1 MADRSDTISRRLK
14 LRQLNVLVAVARWGS
29 MAKAA
34 EHLAISQ
41 PVVSKA
47 VAELEQVVGVR
58 LFDRVPGGVEPTPHG
73 RALLKRSVA
82 IFDDLRTS
90 VSELET
96 LSDPTAGELRI
107 GCEENLSTGL
117 LPTLIDR
124 LTQKYPRLQFD
135 VALGDPATLQQRDL
149 LNRRVEL
156 AIMRIAHQSLD
167 HALQASVLCQDRMWV
182 VAGMNNPWARRRKIA
197 LADLV
202 KERWCLPPPEHPVG
216 ALVIEAFN
224 SVGLDPPRRA
234 VSVGSALCTSN
245 IVAQGQYLGVLGTM
259 FLHFNPPSV
268 RLKVLPIDFPVTAPP
283 ISIVTLKDKTLSPAA
298 QLFLDFTREV
308 VQPLVSPKSHSEAT
322 AL

>member
-1 MADRSDTISRRLK
+1 MLDRSETISRRLK

-47 VAELEQVVGVR
+47 IAELEQVVGVR

-107 GCEENLSTGL
+107 GCEENLSMGL

-124 LTQKYPRLQFD
+124 LTQRHPRLLFD

-156 AIMRIAHQSLD
+156 AIMRIAHSDLD
-167 HALQASVLCQDRMWV
+167 QTLEASVLCHDRMWV
-182 VAGMNNPWARRRKIA
+182 VAGMSNPWARRRKLA

-202 KERWCLPPPEHPVG
+202 GEKWCLPPPDHPVG
-216 ALVIEAFN
+216 ALVNEAFN
-224 SVGLDPPRRA
+224 SIGLDPPQRA

-245 IVAQGQYLGVLGTM
+245 IVARGQHLGVLGSM
-259 FLHFNPPSV
+259 FLHFNPLSV
-268 RLKVLPIDFPVTAPP
+268 RLKVLPVNFPVAAPP
-283 ISIVTLKDKTLSPAA
+283 ISVVTLKDRTLSPAA
-298 QLFLDFTREV
+298 QLFLDFTREIV
-308 VQPLVSPKSHSEAT
+308 KPVASPKWG
-322 AL
+322 

>member
-135 VALGDPATLQQRDL
+135 VTLGDPATLQQRDL

-182 VAGMNNPWARRRKIA
+182 VAGMNNPGRADEKSLWRIWSRKDGACRPLNTRWAHWSSKRSTASALILPEGLYRSDRRYARA
-197 LADLV
+197 TL
-202 KERWCLPPPEHPVG
+202 
-216 ALVIEAFN
+216 
-224 SVGLDPPRRA
+224 SRRA
-234 VSVGSALCTSN
+234 ISRRARHHVSAFQSSECAVEGIANRLSRDCAANQHRHLK
-245 IVAQGQYLGVLGTM
+245 GQNT
-259 FLHFNPPSV
+259 
-268 RLKVLPIDFPVTAPP
+268 
-283 ISIVTLKDKTLSPAA
+283 
-298 QLFLDFTREV
+298 
-308 VQPLVSPKSHSEAT
+308 
-322 AL
+322 

>member
-1 MADRSDTISRRLK
+1 MLRAEQISRRLK
-14 LRQLNVLVAVARWGS
+14 LRQLNALVAVARYGS

-47 VAELEQVVGVR
+47 IAELEQVVGVR

-107 GCEENLSTGL
+107 GCEENLSMGL

-124 LTQKYPRLQFD
+124 LTQRHPRLLFD

-156 AIMRIAHQSLD
+156 AIMRIAHSDLD
-167 HALQASVLCQDRMWV
+167 QTLEASVLCHDRMWV
-182 VAGMNNPWARRRKIA
+182 VAGMGNPWARRRKLA

-202 KERWCLPPPEHPVG
+202 GEKWCLPPPDHPVG

-224 SVGLDPPRRA
+224 SIGLAPPKRA

-245 IVAQGQYLGVLGTM
+245 IVARGHHLGVLGSM

-268 RLKVLPIDFPVTAPP
+268 RLKVLPIHIPVAAPP
-283 ISIVTLKDKTLSPAA
+283 ISVITVKGRTLSPAA
-298 QLFLDFTREV
+298 KLFLDFTRGIV
-308 VQPLVSPKSHSEAT
+308 KPVTSAKL
-322 AL
+322 

>member
-1 MADRSDTISRRLK
+1 MAERSDTISRRLK

-47 VAELEQVVGVR
+47 IAELEQVVGVR
-58 LFDRVPGGVEPTPHG
+58 LFDRIQGGVEATPHG

-96 LSDPTAGELRI
+96 LSDPTTGELRI

-124 LTQKYPRLQFD
+124 LTQRYPRLLFD

-156 AIMRIAHQSLD
+156 AIMRIAHKDLD
-167 HALQASVLCQDRMWV
+167 QALEASVLYQDRMWV
-182 VAGMNNPWARRRKIA
+182 VAGMGNPWARRSKLA

-202 KERWCLPPPEHPVG
+202 IERWCLPPPDHPVG
-216 ALVIEAFN
+216 GLVIEAFK
-224 SVGLDPPRRA
+224 SIGLDPPQRA

-245 IVAQGQYLGVLGTM
+245 IVARGQHLGVLGTM

-268 RLKVLPIDFPVTAPP
+268 RLKVLPINLPVTAPP
-283 ISIVTLKDKTLSPAA
+283 ISVITLKNRTLSPAA

-308 VQPLVSPKSHSEAT
+308 VRPLVSAKSHKKR
-322 AL
+322 

>member
-1 MADRSDTISRRLK
+1 MAQRSETISRRLK
-14 LRQLNVLVAVARWGS
+14 LRQLNALVAVARWGS

-34 EHLAISQ
+34 EHLSISQ

-47 VAELEQVVGVR
+47 IAELEQLLGVR
-58 LFDRVPGGVEPTPHG
+58 LFDRVPGGAEPTPHG

-124 LTQKYPRLQFD
+124 LTQRYPRLLFD

-156 AIMRIAHQSLD
+156 AIMRIAHSDLD
-167 HALQASVLCQDRMWV
+167 QALEASVLCHDRMWV
-182 VAGMNNPWARRRKIA
+182 VAGVDSLWARRRKLG

-202 KERWCLPPPEHPVG
+202 NERWCLPPPDHPVG

-224 SVGLDPPRRA
+224 SIGLDPPQRA

-245 IVAQGQYLGVLGTM
+245 IVARGQYLGVLGSM

-268 RLKVLPIDFPVTAPP
+268 KLKVLPINFPVTAPP
-283 ISIVTLKDKTLSPAA
+283 ISVITLKDRTLSPAA
-298 QLFLDFTREV
+298 RLFLEFTRGIV
-308 VQPLVSPKSHSEAT
+308 KPVASPE
-322 AL
+322 LG

>member
-47 VAELEQVVGVR
+47 IAELEQVMGVR
-58 LFDRVPGGVEPTPHG
+58 LFDRLSGGVEPTPHG

-124 LTQKYPRLQFD
+124 LTQRYPRLLFD

-149 LNRRVEL
+149 LERRVEL
-156 AIMRIAHQSLD
+156 AIMRIAHRHLD
-167 HALQASVLCQDRMWV
+167 QALEASVLCQDRMWI
-182 VAGMNNPWARRRKIA
+182 VAGMSSPWARRRKLA

-202 KERWCLPPPEHPVG
+202 NEKWCLPPPDHPVG

-224 SVGLDPPRRA
+224 SIGLDPPQRA

-245 IVAQGQYLGVLGTM
+245 IVARGQYLGVLGSM

-268 RLKVLPIDFPVTAPP
+268 RLKVLPIRFPVSAPP
-283 ISIVTLKDKTLSPAA
+283 ISVVTVKDRTLSSAA
-298 QLFLDFTREV
+298 QLFLEFTRGIV
-308 VQPLVSPKSHSEAT
+308 KPVASPK
-322 AL
+322 LR

>member
-1 MADRSDTISRRLK
+1 MADRSDTTSRRIK
-14 LRQLNVLVAVARWGS
+14 LRQLNVLVAVAQWGS

-47 VAELEQVVGVR
+47 IAELEQVLGVR
-58 LFDRVPGGVEPTPHG
+58 LFDRVPSGVEPTPHG

-96 LSDPTAGELRI
+96 LSDPTVGELRI

-117 LPTLIDR
+117 LPTLIDG
-124 LTQKYPRLQFD
+124 LTQRYPKLLFD

-156 AIMRIAHQSLD
+156 AIMRIAIADLD
-167 HALQASVLCQDRMWV
+167 QALEASILCHDRMWV
-182 VAGMNNPWARRRKIA
+182 VAGMNNPWARRRKLT

-202 KERWCLPPPEHPVG
+202 DERWCLPPPDHPVG

-224 SVGLDPPRRA
+224 SLGLKPPQRG
-234 VSVGSALCTSN
+234 VSVGSAQCTSN
-245 IVAQGQYLGVLGTM
+245 LVAQDHYLGVLGDI

-268 RLKVLPIDFPVTAPP
+268 RLKVLPINFPVTAPP
-283 ISIVTLKDKTLSPAA
+283 ISVITLKGRTLSPAA
-298 QLFLDFTREV
+298 QLFLDFTRRV
-308 VQPLVSPKSHSEAT
+308 IAPLASQKQR
-322 AL
+322 

>member
-1 MADRSDTISRRLK
+1 MTQRSETVSRRLK

-47 VAELEQVVGVR
+47 IGELEQVVGVR

-90 VSELET
+90 VSELES

-124 LTQKYPRLQFD
+124 LTQRYPKLLFD

-149 LNRRVEL
+149 LDRKVEL
-156 AIMRIAHQSLD
+156 AIMRIAIADLD
-167 HALQASVLCQDRMWV
+167 QALEASVLCQDRMWV
-182 VAGMNNPWARRRKIA
+182 VAGMNNPWARRRKLA

-202 KERWCLPPPEHPVG
+202 NERWCLPPPDHPVG

-224 SVGLDPPRRA
+224 SIGLGPPRRS

-245 IVAQGQYLGVLGTM
+245 LVARGHYLGVLGTM

-268 RLKVLPIDFPVTAPP
+268 KLKVLPINFPVTAPP
-283 ISIVTLKDKTLSPAA
+283 ISVITLKGRTLSPAA
-298 QLFLDFTREV
+298 QLFLDFTRKV
-308 VQPLVSPKSHSEAT
+308 ITPLASQI
-322 AL
+322 

>member
-1 MADRSDTISRRLK
+1 
-14 LRQLNVLVAVARWGS
+14 
-29 MAKAA
+29 
-34 EHLAISQ
+34 
-41 PVVSKA
+41 
-47 VAELEQVVGVR
+47 
-58 LFDRVPGGVEPTPHG
+58 
-73 RALLKRSVA
+73 
-82 IFDDLRTS
+82 
-90 VSELET
+90 
-96 LSDPTAGELRI
+96 
-107 GCEENLSTGL
+107 
-117 LPTLIDR
+117 
-124 LTQKYPRLQFD
+124 
-135 VALGDPATLQQRDL
+135 
-149 LNRRVEL
+149 
-156 AIMRIAHQSLD
+156 
-167 HALQASVLCQDRMWV
+167 MWV

>member
-1 MADRSDTISRRLK
+1 MVERSETISRRLK

-41 PVVSKA
+41 PVVSKTIG
-47 VAELEQVVGVR
+47 ELEQVVGVR
-58 LFDRVPGGVEPTPHG
+58 LFDRVPGGIEPTPHG

-90 VSELET
+90 VNELEA

-124 LTQKYPRLQFD
+124 LTQRYPRLRFD

-156 AIMRIAHQSLD
+156 AIMRIANADLD
-167 HALQASVLCQDRMWV
+167 QTLEASVLCHDRMWV
-182 VAGMNNPWARRRKIA
+182 VAGMGNPWSRRRKLA

-202 KERWCLPPPEHPVG
+202 NERWCLPPPDHPVG

-224 SVGLDPPRRA
+224 SLGLDPPQRA

-245 IVAQGQYLGVLGTM
+245 IVARGQYLGVLGSM

-268 RLKVLPIDFPVTAPP
+268 RLKVLPINFPVTAPP
-283 ISIVTLKDKTLSPAA
+283 ISVITLRDRTLSPSA
-298 QLFLDFTREV
+298 QLFLDFTRGIV
-308 VQPLVSPKSHSEAT
+308 KPVASPK
-322 AL
+322 LG

>member
-1 MADRSDTISRRLK
+1 MADRSDTTSRRIK
-14 LRQLNVLVAVARWGS
+14 LRQLNALVAVARWGS

-47 VAELEQVVGVR
+47 IAELEQVLGVR
-58 LFDRVPGGVEPTPHG
+58 LFDRVPSGVEPTPHG

-90 VSELET
+90 VNELET

-107 GCEENLSTGL
+107 GCEEALSTGL
-117 LPTLIDR
+117 LPALIDG
-124 LTQKYPRLQFD
+124 LTQRYPKLLFD
-135 VALGDPATLQQRDL
+135 VALGDPVILQQRDL

-156 AIMRIAHQSLD
+156 AIMRIAIADLD
-167 HALQASVLCQDRMWV
+167 QALEASILCHDRMWV
-182 VAGMNNPWARRRKIA
+182 VAGMNNPWARRRKVT

-202 KERWCLPPPEHPVG
+202 NERWCLPPPDHPVG
-216 ALVIEAFN
+216 ALVIEAFK
-224 SVGLDPPRRA
+224 SLGLKPPQRG
-234 VSVGSALCTSN
+234 VSVRSALCTSN
-245 IVAQGQYLGVLGTM
+245 LVAQDHYLGVLGDI

-283 ISIVTLKDKTLSPAA
+283 ISVITLKGRTLSPAA
-298 QLFLDFTREV
+298 QLFLDFTRRV
-308 VQPLVSPKSHSEAT
+308 ITPLASQKHR
-322 AL
+322 

>member
-1 MADRSDTISRRLK
+1 MADRPETTSRRIK
-14 LRQLNVLVAVARWGS
+14 LRQLNVLVAVAQWGS

-47 VAELEQVVGVR
+47 IAELEQVLGVR
-58 LFDRVPGGVEPTPHG
+58 LFDRVPSGVEPTPHG

-107 GCEENLSTGL
+107 GCEEALSTGL
-117 LPTLIDR
+117 LPTLIDG
-124 LTQKYPRLQFD
+124 LTQRYPKLLFD
-135 VALGDPATLQQRDL
+135 VALGDPVTLQQRDL

-156 AIMRIAHQSLD
+156 AIMRTAIADLD
-167 HALQASVLCQDRMWV
+167 QALEASILCHDRMWV
-182 VAGMNNPWARRRKIA
+182 VAGINNPWARRRKVT

-202 KERWCLPPPEHPVG
+202 SERWCLPPPDHPVG

-224 SVGLDPPRRA
+224 SLGLKPPQRG
-234 VSVGSALCTSN
+234 VSVRSALCTSN
-245 IVAQGQYLGVLGTM
+245 LVAQDHYLGVLGDI

-268 RLKVLPIDFPVTAPP
+268 RLKVLPISFPVTAPP
-283 ISIVTLKDKTLSPAA
+283 ISVITLKGRTLSPAA
-298 QLFLDFTREV
+298 QLFLDFTRRV
-308 VQPLVSPKSHSEAT
+308 ITPLASKSRDSST
-322 AL
+322 SR

>member
-1 MADRSDTISRRLK
+1 MVERSETISRRLK

-47 VAELEQVVGVR
+47 ITELEQVVGVR
-58 LFDRVPGGVEPTPHG
+58 LFDRVPGGIEPTPHG

-117 LPTLIDR
+117 LPTLIDQ
-124 LTQKYPRLQFD
+124 LTQRYPRLLFD

-149 LNRRVEL
+149 LDRRVEL
-156 AIMRIAHQSLD
+156 AIMRIAHEDLD
-167 HALQASVLCQDRMWV
+167 QALEASVLCHDRMWV
-182 VAGMNNPWARRRKIA
+182 VAGMSNPWARRRKLA

-202 KERWCLPPPEHPVG
+202 NERWCLPPPDHPVG

-224 SVGLDPPRRA
+224 SLGLDPPQRA

-245 IVAQGQYLGVLGTM
+245 IVARGQYLGVLGSM

-268 RLKVLPIDFPVTAPP
+268 RIKVLPIDFPVAAPP
-283 ISIVTLKDKTLSPAA
+283 ISVITLKGRTLSPAA
-298 QLFLDFTREV
+298 QLFLDFTRGIV
-308 VQPLVSPKSHSEAT
+308 KPVASPK
-322 AL
+322 LG

>member
-1 MADRSDTISRRLK
+1 MSDRSDTTSRRIK
-14 LRQLNVLVAVARWGS
+14 LRQLNVLVAVAQWGS

-47 VAELEQVVGVR
+47 IAELEQVLGVR
-58 LFDRVPGGVEPTPHG
+58 LFDRVPSGVEPTLHG
-73 RALLKRSVA
+73 RALLKRTVA

-117 LPTLIDR
+117 LPTLIDG
-124 LTQKYPRLQFD
+124 LTQRYPKLLFD

-149 LNRRVEL
+149 LNRKVEL
-156 AIMRIAHQSLD
+156 AIMRIAIADLD
-167 HALQASVLCQDRMWV
+167 QALEASILCDDRMWV
-182 VAGMNNPWARRRKIA
+182 VAGMNSPWARRRKVA
-197 LADLV
+197 LANLV
-202 KERWCLPPPEHPVG
+202 NERWCLPPPDHPVG
-216 ALVIEAFN
+216 ALVIKAFN
-224 SVGLDPPRRA
+224 SLGLKPPQRS

-245 IVAQGQYLGVLGTM
+245 LVAQDHYLGVLGDI

-268 RLKVLPIDFPVTAPP
+268 RLKVLPISFPAPP
-283 ISIVTLKDKTLSPAA
+283 ISVITLKGRTLSPAA
-298 QLFLDFTREV
+298 QLFLDFTRRTIT
-308 VQPLVSPKSHSEAT
+308 PLASQKQR
-322 AL
+322 